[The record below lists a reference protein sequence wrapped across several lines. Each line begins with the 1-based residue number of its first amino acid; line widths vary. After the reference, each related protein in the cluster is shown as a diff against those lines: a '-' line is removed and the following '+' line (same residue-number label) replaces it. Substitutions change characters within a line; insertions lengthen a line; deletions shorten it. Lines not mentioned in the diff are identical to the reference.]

1 MSQTPGD
8 TTAFHDLSSFL
19 AIPRVNQLALSP
31 DGKRL
36 VAAVAALDSEGTQF
50 VSGLWDIDPEA
61 IREPRRL
68 TRSPK
73 GESAP
78 AFGPDGTLYFL
89 SARQNGDPHAA
100 KETEE
105 AAAIWAL
112 PESGE
117 AALTARHPGGIAGF
131 TLARDHLTLAYTG
144 GLLPGAAD
152 AEAHAKLRA
161 DRADAHVTAVL
172 YESGLTRYWDSD
184 LGPDERHTFVRRG
197 HDGHGSPV
205 DAGGQGFVSEA
216 ETALSPDGTRVA
228 HTRFV
233 HGPVPDRNRTVVVVA
248 DATTGEELRVVED
261 DDHVHSAPLFTSDG
275 AGLIC
280 TRQVRETYE
289 RPYRYTLVHVDLASG
304 EQSELLPDFENWPI
318 GAVVSPRAEDATLW
332 FAADELGH
340 SPVFRRDADGTV
352 TRLTA
357 SGTYTSLCVAPDGRT
372 LYALRSSV
380 ASPPTPV
387 RLDAAAPD
395 QEPAALKAP
404 GAAGRLPG
412 TLTEVHTVGG
422 DQFPLR
428 SWLVL
433 PEGASAERPAPLLV
447 FPHGGPET
455 SWNAWTWR
463 WNPWPFAARGYAVL
477 LPDPALSA
485 GYGPRM
491 HERGWGQWGG
501 RPYDDLMRMTDAT
514 EARPDIDA
522 TRTGLAG
529 ASYGG
534 YLANRVA
541 TLTDRFKA
549 IVSHAS
555 IWDLRSF
562 ESDTDVPDY
571 FRRIFG
577 HPLTRPERYEENS
590 PFLAADRIRTPMLV
604 VHGGKDYRVPVGQGR
619 ALFQEL
625 QRHEVPVKFL
635 YFPDEGHWILAPN
648 HARLWYST
656 LLNFLDHHVLGKE
669 WERPAMV

>member
-1 MSQTPGD
+1 MSETPGG
-8 TTAFHDLSSFL
+8 TTAFHDLSAFL
-19 AIPRVNQLALSP
+19 ATARVNGLALSP

-36 VAAVAALDSEGTQF
+36 VAAVQSLNAEGHGF
-50 VSGLWDIDPEA
+50 VGALWDVDPA
-61 IREPRRL
+61 GVREPRRL
-68 TRSPK
+68 TRSRT
-73 GESAP
+73 GEFAP
-78 AFGPDGTLYFL
+78 AFAPDGTLYFL
-89 SARQNGDPHAA
+89 SRREDSDPGAA
-100 KETEE
+100 KDTDEGS
-105 AAAIWAL
+105 AVWAL
-112 PESGE
+112 PEHGE
-117 AALTARHPGGIAGF
+117 AALVARHPGGIAGF
-131 TLARDHLTLAYTG
+131 TLARDRATLAYTA

-152 AEAHAKLRA
+152 AEAHGKLCK
-161 DRADAHVTAVL
+161 DRADAKVGAVL
-172 YESGLTRYWDSD
+172 YESGLTRFWDSD
-184 LGPDERHTFVRRG
+184 LGPDEPHTFVRRC
-197 HDGHGSPV
+197 DDEHGSPV
-205 DAGGQGFVSEA
+205 DAGGQGYVSEA
-216 ETALSPDGTRVA
+216 ETALSPDGSRVA

-248 DATTGEELRVVED
+248 DAATGDQLRVID
-261 DDHVHSAPLFTSDG
+261 RDGHHYSTPLFSSDG

-280 TRQVRETYE
+280 TRQRIETYE
-289 RPYRYTLVHVDLASG
+289 TPYAYTLVRIDLASG
-304 EQSELLPDFENWPI
+304 AERELVPDFENWPI
-318 GAVVSPRAEDATLW
+318 GAVVSPRPDDPTVF

-340 SPVFRRDADGTV
+340 SPVFRLDPDGTV

-357 SGTYTSLCVAPDGRT
+357 SGTYTSLSVAPDGRT

-380 ASPPTPV
+380 DCPPTPV
-387 RLDAAAPD
+387 RLDASRAD
-395 QEPAALKAP
+395 QEPVALVAP
-404 GAAGRLPG
+404 GKVDRLPG
-412 TLTEVHTVGG
+412 TLTEVHTAG
-422 DQFPLR
+422 DDGFPLR

-433 PEGASAERPAPLLV
+433 PEGACAERPAPLLV

-501 RPYDDLMRMTDAT
+501 RPYRDLMAMTDAA

-534 YLANRVA
+534 YMANRIA
-541 TLTDRFKA
+541 TLTDRFRA

-562 ESDTDVPDY
+562 QADTDASAY

-577 HPLTRPERYEENS
+577 DPLARPERYEENS
-590 PFLAADRIRTPMLV
+590 PSLAVDRIRTPLLV
-604 VHGGKDYRVPVGQGR
+604 VHGAKDYRVPIGQGI

-625 QRHEVPVKFL
+625 QRCEVPTKFL
-635 YFPDEGHWILAPN
+635 YFPDESHWILAPN
-648 HARLWYST
+648 NARLWYAT
-656 LLNFLDHHVLGKE
+656 VLNFLDHHVLGQE
-669 WERPAMV
+669 WQRPELV